1 MNAEETTTWVSLSE
15 AAKILG
21 VHPATVRN
29 WADHGHLPAQ
39 RTPGGHRRFR
49 VADLE
54 SWMSAQQSG
63 AALEAEVLVQSALG
77 RVRFEIA
84 ERHFAEASWYR
95 QLDAQARQAL
105 GTYGRRLMEVMQR
118 YLSSPSEQA
127 LIEARELGL
136 KYGETIRG
144 QNLKLSEAVEG
155 FFAFTD
161 LILDAM
167 MRVIEMSRPT
177 TERADAV
184 RKVYALTREIIFAL
198 VDAYEA

>member
-29 WADHGHLPAQ
+29 WADQGHLPSQ

-54 SWMSAQQSG
+54 SWVSTQQSG

-167 MRVIEMSRPT
+167 MRVIEISRPT

>member
-15 AAKILG
+15 AARLLG

-29 WADHGHLPAQ
+29 WADQGYLPSQ

-54 SWMSAQQSG
+54 SWRSAQQSS

-77 RVRFEIA
+77 RVRLELS
-84 ERHFAEASWYR
+84 ERHFAEAGWYR
-95 QLDAQARQAL
+95 HLDAQARQAL
-105 GTYGRRLMEVMQR
+105 GVYGRQLMEVMQR

-127 LIEARELGL
+127 LIEARQLGL
-136 KYGETIRG
+136 KYGQTIRS
-144 QNLKLSEAVEG
+144 QNLKLSEAIEG

-161 LILDAM
+161 VILDAM
-167 MRVIEMSRPT
+167 MRVIEIGRPAA
-177 TERADAV
+177 ERADAV